1 MRPAS
6 TLRGFLRKPAVLFLC
21 WALLLQALSGFF
33 TPNPSAADPSVA
45 LGTLAG
51 VLCLPGGGSADTG
64 DKSPL
69 PQHHGEDCILCG
81 VVCRMASCC
90 PVAADAAPLAILAGF
105 PPLGGAYPSRATF
118 ERRAD
123 ALYASDIGSRAPPAL
138 G

>member
-6 TLRGFLRKPAVLFLC
+6 TLRRFLRKPAVLFLC

-33 TPNPSAADPSVA
+33 APNPSAAGPSAA

-51 VLCLPGGGSADTG
+51 VLCLPGEGSADAG
-64 DKSPL
+64 GKAPL

-90 PVAADAAPLAILAGF
+90 PVAAGSAPFAILAVF
-105 PPLGGAYPSRATF
+105 LPLEGAYPSVAIF
-118 ERRAD
+118 DRRPD